1 MKTLLD
7 VLGISVVE
15 ITPDHVEL
23 TMPISGDV
31 LQEWGFL
38 HGGATLALLESAAS
52 YGAAA
57 RTDPAV
63 ERPFG
68 INLDVTHRKSG
79 KLGGVVRGVADIDRE
94 EPSRHGGRKQFWRIV
109 AYDEAGDVL
118 SEGTMLT
125 MISPLSRLV
134 EKGIEAPEISYT
146 GPCQDRPVVH
156 GDGKEAARPVIP
168 PGATASPRHPARCL
182 KTIYA
187 SA

>member
-15 ITPDHVEL
+15 ITPDRVEL
-23 TMPISGDV
+23 TMPISENV

-38 HGGATLALLESAAS
+38 HGGATLAVLESAAS
-52 YGAAA
+52 YGAAV

-68 INLDVTHRKSG
+68 ININVSHRKSG
-79 KLGGVVRGVADIDRE
+79 KLGGMVRGIAEIDRE
-94 EPSRHGGRKQFWRIV
+94 EPSRHGGRKQFWRVV
-109 AYDEAGDVL
+109 AYDQDGDVL

-125 MISPLSRLV
+125 MVSPLTRLA
-134 EKGIEAPEISYT
+134 EKGIEAPEIVYT

-156 GDGKEAARPVIP
+156 GGNA
-168 PGATASPRHPARCL
+168 
-182 KTIYA
+182 
-187 SA
+187 

>member
-79 KLGGVVRGVADIDRE
+79 KLGGPLLRKNASCEAIALF
-94 EPSRHGGRKQFWRIV
+94 SR
-109 AYDEAGDVL
+109 
-118 SEGTMLT
+118 
-125 MISPLSRLV
+125 SPHRL
-134 EKGIEAPEISYT
+134 
-146 GPCQDRPVVH
+146 
-156 GDGKEAARPVIP
+156 
-168 PGATASPRHPARCL
+168 RC
-182 KTIYA
+182 
-187 SA
+187 

>member
-68 INLDVTHRKSG
+68 I

-94 EPSRHGGRKQFWRIV
+94 ELSRHGGRKQFWRIV
-109 AYDEAGDVL
+109 AYDETGDVL

-125 MISPLSRLV
+125 MISPLSRLA
-134 EKGIEAPEISYT
+134 EKGIEAPEITYT
-146 GPCQDRPVVH
+146 GPCQMRPVVH
-156 GDGKEAARPVIP
+156 GDGK
-168 PGATASPRHPARCL
+168 
-182 KTIYA
+182 
-187 SA
+187 

>member
-7 VLGISVVE
+7 TLDIRIVD

-23 TMPISGDV
+23 RMPITEKL

-38 HGGATLALLESAAS
+38 HGGATLAILESAAS

-57 RTDPAV
+57 RTDPDT

-79 KLGGVVRGVADIDRE
+79 NVGGMVRAVADIDRE
-94 EPSRHGGRKQFWRIV
+94 EPSRHGGRKQFWRVV

-125 MISPLSRLV
+125 MVTPISRLK
-134 EKGIEAPEISYT
+134 EKGLPVPPISYS
-146 GPCQDRPVVH
+146 GPCQARPVVH
-156 GDGKEAARPVIP
+156 AGE
-168 PGATASPRHPARCL
+168 
-182 KTIYA
+182 
-187 SA
+187 

>member
-94 EPSRHGGRKQFWRIV
+94 ELSRHGGRKQFWRIV
-109 AYDEAGDVL
+109 AYDETGDVL

-125 MISPLSRLV
+125 MISPLMRLA
-134 EKGIEAPEISYT
+134 EKGIEAPEITYT
-146 GPCQDRPVVH
+146 GPCRTRPIVH
-156 GDGKEAARPVIP
+156 GGRV
-168 PGATASPRHPARCL
+168 
-182 KTIYA
+182 
-187 SA
+187 

>member
-38 HGGATLALLESAAS
+38 HGG
-52 YGAAA
+52 
-57 RTDPAV
+57 
-63 ERPFG
+63 
-68 INLDVTHRKSG
+68 
-79 KLGGVVRGVADIDRE
+79 
-94 EPSRHGGRKQFWRIV
+94 RKQFWRIV
-109 AYDEAGDVL
+109 AYDETGDVL

-125 MISPLSRLV
+125 MISPLSRLA

-156 GDGKEAARPVIP
+156 GDGK
-168 PGATASPRHPARCL
+168 
-182 KTIYA
+182 
-187 SA
+187 